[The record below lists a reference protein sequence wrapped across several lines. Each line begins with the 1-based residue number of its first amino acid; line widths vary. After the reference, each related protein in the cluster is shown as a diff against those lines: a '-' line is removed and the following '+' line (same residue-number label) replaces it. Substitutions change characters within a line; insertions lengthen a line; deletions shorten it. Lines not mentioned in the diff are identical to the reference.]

1 MPVQIMEVAKYVLH
15 RVIIWLFDIQCSSE
29 STRRV
34 DDLQE
39 VTFCYHRPRLM
50 TETMPFVFPCLITV
64 AFLCPD
70 EHWAPI
76 VNKAHEQY
84 IMPDLMRRHLSDEHL

>member
-1 MPVQIMEVAKYVLH
+1 MQIMEVAKYVLH

-50 TETMPFVFPCLITV
+50 TETMPFIFPYLITIALPTLDGSSCV
-64 AFLCPD
+64 QTNIGRLLLTKPMNSISCP
-70 EHWAPI
+70 I
-76 VNKAHEQY
+76 
-84 IMPDLMRRHLSDEHL
+84 